1 MSYWSDERKYL
12 HKEMHLINQGALQKA
27 RENAEL
33 KEEIENLKM
42 KIENMKPEKE
52 PPIPIHRDQIPLP
65 FAKWGHGRAMPRA
78 EPDSRWN
85 WWGMVSEDSELYNKV
100 NNENPERKG

>member
-1 MSYWSDERKYL
+1 MGYWSDEREYL
-12 HKEMHLINQGALQKA
+12 HKEMRLINQGALCRA

-33 KEEIENLKM
+33 KEEIEELKM
-42 KIENMKPEKE
+42 KIKNMKDEKE
-52 PPIPIHRDQIPLP
+52 NPTPIHRDQMPLP

-85 WWGMVSEDSELYNKV
+85 WWGMVSEDKEEY
-100 NNENPERKG
+100 